1 MGRGPLAAKYR
12 VPMKTACVIGAGP
25 SGLAAAKA
33 SVDRDVDFDWFE
45 KGGWQ
50 VTTSDGDG
58 LLSKIPGLR

>member
-1 MGRGPLAAKYR
+1 
-12 VPMKTACVIGAGP
+12 MKTACVIGAGP